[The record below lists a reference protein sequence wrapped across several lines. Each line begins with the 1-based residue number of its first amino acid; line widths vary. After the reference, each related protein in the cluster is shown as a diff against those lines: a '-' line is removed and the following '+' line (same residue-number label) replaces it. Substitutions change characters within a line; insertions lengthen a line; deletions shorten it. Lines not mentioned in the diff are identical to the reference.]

1 MLESHQTWTV
11 NNMHYKVARIYC
23 NHPGLR
29 CLTIR
34 LSRGS
39 KGRARSISMFGSIEL
54 IDSQLSIE
62 NTAFEFL
69 LGETQAGSVGGSS
82 FR

>member
-1 MLESHQTWTV
+1 MP
-11 NNMHYKVARIYC
+11 NNLFE
-23 NHPGLR
+23 P
-29 CLTIR
+29 R
-34 LSRGS
+34 LQRPW
-39 KGRARSISMFGSIEL
+39 RSISMFGSIEL